1 MKKKILII
9 IILNQLIATSQICGY
24 DHIIQKKISTNNLID
39 NYETVYDIALNRLSN
54 NNLTYYIPVVFH
66 IVYNTDNQNIPD
78 SVIHSQIDVLN
89 EDFRR
94 LNENASNTRDEFL
107 EFAGDPN
114 IEFFLANLDPEGNPT
129 NGIVHQ
135 YTDKVEFLMFED
147 FLSNEITLDEVK
159 FSSSGGSDAWDTNK
173 YLNIWVCNIGSLD
186 ILGLELGQVFGYAYP
201 PTDIDQAL
209 IELSETQNV
218 PDWPTDMLTNEE
230 SVQGVV
236 LHYTAVG
243 RNNPAA
249 NDDGMIENNEGRAA
263 VHEIGHYLGL
273 RHIWGDALALFGE
286 DGCIVDDGISD
297 TPNANDQAGYI
308 CDFNKN
314 TCSGDVFGSSGE
326 DLPDMVEN
334 YMDYSP
340 DNCLNMFT
348 NGQINVMRNI
358 LEISRTEL
366 INEEAFINTEE
377 IKLTQKSIIQT
388 IDFLGRNSTKKGLNI
403 NIYSDG
409 TVDKKYI
416 LK

>member
-1 MKKKILII
+1 MKKYLFLLLTCTQFIGL
-9 IILNQLIATSQICGY
+9 SQVCGY
-24 DHIIQKKISTNNLID
+24 DHVITKKIADNSFTT
-39 NYETVYDIALNRLSN
+39 NYETLYNIARNRLSN

-66 IVYNTDNQNIPD
+66 IVYNTDSQNLPD

-89 EDFRR
+89 EDYRR
-94 LNENASNTRDEFL
+94 LNENASNTREEFL

-114 IEFFLANLDPEGNPT
+114 IEFFLANIDPEGNPT
-129 NGIVHQ
+129 NGIIHQ
-135 YTDKVEFLMFED
+135 YTDREEFLMFED

-173 YLNIWVCNIGSLD
+173 YLNIWVCNIGS
-186 ILGLELGQVFGYAYP
+186 IEIFELELAQVFGYAYP
-201 PTDIDQAL
+201 PVDIDEAL
-209 IELSETQNV
+209 LELSENQTV
-218 PDWPTDMLTNEE
+218 PDWPIDMLTNDE

-249 NDDGMIENNEGRAA
+249 NDDGMTENNEGRTA

-286 DGCIVDDGISD
+286 DGCEVDDGISD
-297 TPNANDQAGYI
+297 TPNANDQAGYV

-314 TCSGDVFGSSGE
+314 TCSGDVFGSSGQ

-348 NGQINVMRNI
+348 NDQINVMRNI

-366 INEEAFINTEE
+366 INEEAFLNTEQ
-377 IKLTQKSIIQT
+377 ITFTKKNIIQT
-388 IDFLGRNSTKKGLNI
+388 IDVLGRNSFKKGLTI
-403 NIYSDG
+403 DIYSDG
-409 TVDKKYI
+409 TVEKKYI